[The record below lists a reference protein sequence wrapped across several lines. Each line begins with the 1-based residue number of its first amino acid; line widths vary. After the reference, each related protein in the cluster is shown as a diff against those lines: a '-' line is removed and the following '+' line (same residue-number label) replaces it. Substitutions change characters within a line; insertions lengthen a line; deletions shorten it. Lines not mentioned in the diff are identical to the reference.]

1 MNNNQKNTAPRAATP
16 ETESR
21 EKSTITSIADTQRKI
36 KVVAQNPGEI
46 SRIVTIPNTLEA
58 MQELVG
64 GHIETVTLRDG
75 LVLVCNEDGRNLGL
89 PYNCTVNG
97 FSFVGTIFAAGIDG
111 ENFGDVDYE
120 SIGTYES

>member
-1 MNNNQKNTAPRAATP
+1 MCSSYTGM
-16 ETESR
+16 
-21 EKSTITSIADTQRKI
+21 I
-36 KVVAQNPGEI
+36 KVLIKEPGKDWRKGEI
-46 SRIVTIPNTLEA
+46 ENTLEA